1 MTTLYNNVA
10 GLRNVVALQ
19 RLVDRVETRGPSLP
33 GMATYY
39 GPSGWGKTT
48 AAGYVANRMNCHV
61 VEVKSTW
68 RSKKLLQAIAL
79 ELSIKPAKVIGD
91 ISDQIAERLAR
102 SGRTLLIDEADKLIN
117 AGMIE
122 IVRDIHEGSKAGI
135 VLIGEETLPQ
145 DLRRWERVHGRML
158 DWVAAE
164 PGTAQDLEQLLKI
177 NAAGLTIDPE
187 LKKRI
192 LLASG
197 PSIRRMCVNIAL
209 VVERAR
215 TVGQTETMGPKDM
228 GAVEFF
234 TGEAPSPRR
243 IA

>member
-19 RLVDRVETRGPSLP
+19 RLVDRVENRGASLP

-48 AAGYVANRMNCHV
+48 AAGYVANRMDCHV
-61 VEVKSTW
+61 VEMKSTW
-68 RSKKLLQAIAL
+68 RAKKFLEVVAV

-91 ISDQIAERLAR
+91 IADQIAERMAR
-102 SGRTLLIDEADKLIN
+102 SGRTLLIDEADKLVSAN
-117 AGMIE
+117 MIE

-164 PGTAQDLEQLLKI
+164 PGTANDLEQLLKI
-177 NAAGLTIDPE
+177 NARDVTVHDD
-187 LKKRI
+187 LKKSI
-192 LLASG
+192 LTASG

-215 TVGQTETMGPKDM
+215 TIGKSDMRPADM
-228 GAVEFF
+228 GSIVFF
-234 TGEAPSPRR
+234 TGEAPAPRR